1 MRLRNKKLYG
11 SSDSLRTIF
20 ISQIVP
26 SNTLLLVSQAVNV
39 VNRLFYDFIRKLG
52 VRSLSLG
59 GNPKI

>member
-20 ISQIVP
+20 ISQSVP
-26 SNTLLLVSQAVNV
+26 FNTLLLVSQAVNV

-59 GNPKI
+59 SNPKI

>member
-1 MRLRNKKLYG
+1 MRLCNKKLYG

-20 ISQIVP
+20 ISQSVP

-59 GNPKI
+59 SNPKI